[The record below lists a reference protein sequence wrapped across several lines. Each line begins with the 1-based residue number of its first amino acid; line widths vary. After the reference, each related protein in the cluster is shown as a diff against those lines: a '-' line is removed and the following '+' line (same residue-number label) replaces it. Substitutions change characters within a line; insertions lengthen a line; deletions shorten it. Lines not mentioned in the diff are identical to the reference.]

1 MKLSLC
7 PSYCSGSLQGAALQE
22 LERHLALSW
31 YKWHANVTMN
41 PAAVWQKLKETKRYK
56 SQTEMYHQMTVRI
69 YRKGETALAL
79 SPVCGF
85 WPSLLCFRKKEKR
98 KWHTQKKLTTFQHTY
113 DFMCQK
119 KAKAERWRHLWME
132 FQQTSNRGSQGG
144 ALGV

>member
-41 PAAVWQKLKETKRYK
+41 PAAIWQKLKETKRYK
-56 SQTEMYHQMTVRI
+56 SQRCIIKWPLGFTE
-69 YRKGETALAL
+69 KGKPL
-79 SPVCGF
+79 SRF
-85 WPSLLCFRKKEKR
+85 LPSVVSGLPFCVSERKKKENDT
-98 KWHTQKKLTTFQHTY
+98 HTKKLTTFQHTY